1 MPFYANACRVKNQRI
16 CRSRKIWRPPPVA
29 PTAMPG
35 GLLLTA
41 ADISPHGHE
50 VLRTGFSNGD
60 SGGPPAG
67 GSLVPPGIAGTDV
80 LVVTTLDG
88 PIWPQSAPRQL
99 HLRLTGIIPTSVI
112 FTGGDLTKSYTLRLG
127 EADIEPPMTPN
138 TWAWYKA
145 FSKVGGGFLFTPNVT
160 YTLFFN

>member
-16 CRSRKIWRPPPVA
+16 CRSRKIQRPPRGAPV
-29 PTAMPG
+29 

-41 ADISPHGHE
+41 ADISPPGQG

-67 GSLVPPGIAGTDV
+67 GSLVPSSIAGTDV

-112 FTGGDLTKSYTLRLG
+112 FTGGDLTKSYTLRLD
-127 EADIEPPMTPN
+127 EADIAPPTTPN

-145 FSKVGGGFLFTPNVT
+145 FSQVGGGFLFTPNIT
-160 YTLFFN
+160 YTIFFN